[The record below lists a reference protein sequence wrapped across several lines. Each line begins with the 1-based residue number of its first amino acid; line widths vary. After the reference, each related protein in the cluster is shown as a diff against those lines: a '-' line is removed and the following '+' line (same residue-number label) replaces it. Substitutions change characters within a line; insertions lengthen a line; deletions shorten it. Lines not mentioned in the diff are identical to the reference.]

1 MKGKTKTRRTSMKS
15 FIAAILG
22 TMLFVGTA
30 FAGQFGPPEPLAD
43 PGKVSLGL
51 GYWLDRTK
59 MKQDDDH
66 LTTRSNQYYLQGTYT
81 LLKDWEIYGRL
92 GAADMV
98 VHSHDTGQ
106 HFSDSANVYG
116 TLGFKGVLYRYGNFA
131 IGPFIEGSWCGD
143 YAGVAKNQWDTSVG
157 VSAQYK
163 IRSVTLYGGPFAYW
177 RQADSQ
183 MALNPSVSQ
192 DDMKER
198 HNLGAFLGVRVPV
211 VQQKVFLTAEAQMKD
226 RPGAGASISFKF

>member
-1 MKGKTKTRRTSMKS
+1 MKS
-15 FIAAILG
+15 IIGVILVAL
-22 TMLFVGTA
+22 LFVGTA
-30 FAGQFGPPEPLAD
+30 FAGEFGPPEPLAD
-43 PGKVSLGL
+43 PGKVSLGI

-59 MKQDDDH
+59 MKQDADH
-66 LTTRSNQYYLQGTYT
+66 LGTRSNQYYLQGTYT

-92 GAADMV
+92 GGADMV
-98 VHSHDTGQ
+98 VHSHDTDQ

-116 TLGFKGVLYRYGNFA
+116 TLGFKGVVYRYGNFA
-131 IGPFIEGSWCGD
+131 IGPFIEGSWYGN
-143 YAGVAKNQWDTSVG
+143 YKGVAKNQWDTNVG

-177 RQADSQ
+177 RRADSRL
-183 MALNPSVSQ
+183 ALNPPVSQ

-198 HNLGAFLGVRVPV
+198 HNLGGFLGVRVPV

-226 RPGAGASISFKF
+226 RPGVGASLSFKF